1 MIEKLH
7 ADGMSLIYT
16 THYMEEAE
24 RLCDRVAIVD
34 HGKII
39 ALGTNAELVQGAF
52 GSRSQV
58 LTRFAGADDRVAAWV
73 AERGG
78 RIRWTD

>member
-1 MIEKLH
+1 MSPRWVSTRSRAINIFEMIEKLR
-7 ADGMSLIYT
+7 DEGMSLIYT

-39 ALGTNAELVQGAF
+39 ALGTNAELVQNAF

-58 LTRFAGADDRVAAWV
+58 LARFARCA
-73 AERGG
+73 
-78 RIRWTD
+78 